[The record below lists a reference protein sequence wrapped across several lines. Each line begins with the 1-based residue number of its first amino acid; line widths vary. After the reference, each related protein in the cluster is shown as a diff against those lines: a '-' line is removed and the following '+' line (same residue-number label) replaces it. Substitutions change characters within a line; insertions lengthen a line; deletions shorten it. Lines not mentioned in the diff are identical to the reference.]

1 MAEHRLGLVEGLSS
15 GSLSGAR
22 AFVEGGPPS
31 VPAGSSGLGSGAGVP
46 RRAFVLPTL
55 WMKRVQTARGVA
67 HAADLLASG
76 P

>member
-22 AFVEGGPPS
+22 AFVEGGPRRSRPA
-31 VPAGSSGLGSGAGVP
+31 PAGFGSGAGVP